1 MVGVTGSCV
10 EFEVSGLSSMGCGG
24 ARFSTTYEKLS
35 CSCIS
40 QHRYSSSIGK
50 GAEGCAGS
58 FVVFAGMVE
67 GFGDQSCVLG
77 EAGTSAEVG
86 VLWACLL

>member
-24 ARFSTTYEKLS
+24 ARFSIMYEKLL
-35 CSCIS
+35 CSFIS
-40 QHRYSSSIGK
+40 QHRYPSSIGSSV
-50 GAEGCAGS
+50 E
-58 FVVFAGMVE
+58 FAGMVE
-67 GFGDQSCVLG
+67 GFDDQSCVLG